1 MFTGQY
7 FFFFCF
13 VFSHT
18 TQSNYTFSKF
28 LGLVFIFPSPF
39 SEIML
44 FTCNIVKFIC
54 YCLFS
59 ILGSLY
65 PGWLYIFEYMK
76 HDCVYMSQSC
86 LKYTPRKECNS
97 SSSILSHSHFF
108 RSYPFAPST
117 QFYLFS
123 SDYLYT
129 FIFFNDFSILFSP
142 ITLYYLV
149 YQEVPTPTAF
159 SPL

>member
-1 MFTGQY
+1 MRLCYLLVIQLSLFVTVY
-7 FFFFCF
+7 FQFWDL
-13 VFSHT
+13 
-18 TQSNYTFSKF
+18 YI
-28 LGLVFIFPSPF
+28 LVDFIF
-39 SEIML
+39 
-44 FTCNIVKFIC
+44 
-54 YCLFS
+54 
-59 ILGSLY
+59 
-65 PGWLYIFEYMK
+65 FEYMK

-86 LKYTPRKECNS
+86 LKYTPRKEYNS